1 MAHPPALD
9 LHNLLLEMYQ
19 INPTTNE
26 LIELRAKRFSDLG
39 FKEREHL
46 QEWLANCPTAL
57 GEELLIIQKEFDGF
71 DETRERLD
79 LLALDKRGN
88 LVLIENK
95 LDDSGRDVV
104 WQSLKYASYCSGLKK
119 TEIQGMYQSYL
130 DRYCGGGNASELIC
144 EFLEAEDFSDVIL
157 NSGTEQRIKL
167 VAANFR
173 KEVTSTVL
181 WLLQYNLQIQCY
193 KATPYQ
199 HGENLYLNLEQII
212 PTPEAAD
219 FMIGITEK
227 ENEEKSAKREAAGRF
242 NLRQEFWT
250 ETLKALDTAGV
261 DLFRN
266 ASPSREQ
273 WLSVGSGL
281 SGVGYNMIFG
291 KSEVRVDLYIA
302 RPEAEPSKAIFDA
315 LQAQQEEIEA
325 VFSKAL
331 VWQRLDDKKAC
342 RIKYSKP
349 FDGYN
354 RENWPEMIDW
364 LVEHIA
370 LLEKAI
376 RPQLGAV
383 KRELQG

>member
-1 MAHPPALD
+1 
-9 LHNLLLEMYQ
+9 MYQ

-26 LIELRAKRFSDLG
+26 LIELRAKRFGDLG

-57 GEELLIIQKEFDGF
+57 GEDLLIIQKEFDGF

-79 LLALDKRGN
+79 LLALDKSGN

-119 TEIQGMYQSYL
+119 ADILRLYQEYL
-130 DRYCGGGNASELIC
+130 DRYRGGGNASESIC

-199 HGENLYLNLEQII
+199 HGETLFLNLEQII
-212 PTPEAAD
+212 PTPEAAE
-219 FMIGITEK
+219 FMIGISEK
-227 ENEEKSAKREAAGRF
+227 ENEQKTVERSLVKSKNRNSQFWEQALEQLEKHGVGLYRNVSAGKDHWLWAGSGLAAVPFSMIFLKSEARVEISIARKDKEENKRIYDLLHEKREAIEERF
-242 NLRQEFWT
+242 GAEFKW
-250 ETLKALDTAGV
+250 
-261 DLFRN
+261 
-266 ASPSREQ
+266 
-273 WLSVGSGL
+273 
-281 SGVGYNMIFG
+281 M
-291 KSEVRVDLYIA
+291 
-302 RPEAEPSKAIFDA
+302 
-315 LQAQQEEIEA
+315 
-325 VFSKAL
+325 
-331 VWQRLDDKKAC
+331 RLDDRISC
-342 RIKYSKP
+342 RISYGKD
-349 FDGYN
+349 FDGHDL
-354 RENWPEMIDW
+354 EQWPAIIDW
-364 LVEHIA
+364 LVEHIQR
-370 LLEKAI
+370 LEKAF
-376 RPQLGAV
+376 RPEFEAV
-383 KRELQG
+383 KRTLKG

>member
-1 MAHPPALD
+1 
-9 LHNLLLEMYQ
+9 MYQ
-19 INPTTNE
+19 INPTTNQ
-26 LIELRAKRFSDLG
+26 LTKLSKKRFSDLG

-46 QEWLANCPTAL
+46 QEWLVNCPTAL
-57 GEELLIIQKEFDGF
+57 GEDLLIIQKEFDGF

-79 LLALDKRGN
+79 LLALDKSGN

-119 TEIQGMYQSYL
+119 ADILRLFQNYL
-130 DRYCGGGNASELIC
+130 DRYADGGNASELIC

-193 KATPYQ
+193 KATPFQ
-199 HGENLYLNLEQII
+199 HGETLFLNLEQII

-227 ENEEKSAKREAAGRF
+227 ENEEKSAKRESSGRF
-242 NLRQEFWT
+242 KLRHDFWS
-250 ETLKALDTAGV
+250 ETLKALEQAGV
-261 DLFRN
+261 ALFQN
-266 ASPSREQ
+266 VSPGKDQ
-273 WLSVGSGL
+273 WLSASSGL
-281 SGVGYNMIFG
+281 AGMAYVMIFG
-291 KSEVRVDLYIA
+291 KSEVRVEVYIS
-302 RPEAEPSKAIFDA
+302 RSEAEQNKAIYDA
-315 LQAQQEEIEA
+315 LCLQKTAIEQS
-325 VFSKAL
+325 FGKAMT
-331 VWQRLDDKKAC
+331 WQRLDDKKAC
-342 RIKYSKP
+342 RIKYAKN

-354 RENWPEMIDW
+354 SENWPEMINW
-364 LVEHIA
+364 LVAHVT
-370 LLEKAI
+370 LLEKAFK
-376 RPQLGAV
+376 PHLPAV
-383 KRELQG
+383 KRQIKL

>member
-1 MAHPPALD
+1 
-9 LHNLLLEMYQ
+9 MYQ
-19 INPTTNE
+19 INPTTNK
-26 LIELRAKRFSDLG
+26 LIELRAKRFGDLG

-57 GEELLIIQKEFDGF
+57 GEDLLIIQKEFDGF

-79 LLALDKRGN
+79 LLALDKSGN

-119 TEIQGMYQSYL
+119 ADILRLYQNYL
-130 DRYCGGGNASELIC
+130 DRYCGGGNAGESIC

-199 HGENLYLNLEQII
+199 HGETLFLNLEQII

-227 ENEEKSAKREAAGRF
+227 ENEEKSAKRESSGRF
-242 NLRQEFWT
+242 KLRQDFWA
-250 ETLKALDTAGV
+250 ETLKALERAGV
-261 DLFRN
+261 GLYQN
-266 ASPSREQ
+266 VSPGKDH
-273 WLSVGSGL
+273 WLSASSGL
-281 SGVGYNMIFG
+281 AGLAYNMIFG
-291 KSEVRVDLYIA
+291 KSEVRVEVYIS
-302 RPEAEPSKAIFDA
+302 RPEAEPNKAIFDA
-315 LQAQQEEIEA
+315 LQARQAEIETA
-325 VFSKAL
+325 FGKAL

-342 RIKYSKP
+342 RIKCAKE

-354 RENWPEMIDW
+354 RENWLEMIDW
-364 LVEHIA
+364 LVEHVA
-370 LLEKAI
+370 LLEKAF

-383 KRELQG
+383 KRGLQG